1 VVFAGLAYYSW
12 SEKNVADCEYDPRRD
27 LNLMFDFNV
36 SPGICI
42 AGHETKRGTE
52 VVGEVYI
59 PNNSNTVRVCKKVIE
74 VYGKHEADVYLY
86 GDATGGAK
94 GTAKVDGSDWDLIKK
109 HLRPVFGDRLRVR
122 VDSHNPAE
130 RQRVNAVNSRICSV
144 DGTRRLYVDRRCK
157 WTIKDFEGVRVMEGT
172 AGEIDKDYD
181 SRLTHITDAIGY
193 YVFKKF
199 PVAGGLLM
207 NRSI

>member
-1 VVFAGLAYYSW
+1 
-12 SEKNVADCEYDPRRD
+12 
-27 LNLMFDFNV
+27 
-36 SPGICI
+36 
-42 AGHETKRGTE
+42 
-52 VVGEVYI
+52 
-59 PNNSNTVRVCKKVIE
+59 
-74 VYGKHEADVYLY
+74 
-86 GDATGGAK
+86 
-94 GTAKVDGSDWDLIKK
+94 
-109 HLRPVFGDRLRVR
+109 
-122 VDSHNPAE
+122 
-130 RQRVNAVNSRICSV
+130 V